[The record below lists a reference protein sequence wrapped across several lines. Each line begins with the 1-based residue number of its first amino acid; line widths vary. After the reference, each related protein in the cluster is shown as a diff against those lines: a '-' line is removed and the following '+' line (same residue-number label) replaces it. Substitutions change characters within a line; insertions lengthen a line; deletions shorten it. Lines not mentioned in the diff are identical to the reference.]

1 MAATALI
8 LVLPAALAA
17 SNSVRAASNS
27 TVYIIRHGEK
37 TWGAGCLN
45 IQGQE
50 RAESLQLTFGPGGR
64 FATPTAIFAN
74 KYQSPPN
81 CERCW
86 LTVHSL
92 AQNLSVPI
100 DFDHGYPAAIG
111 GNQGAA
117 DALKEAAKSH
127 SVVLAS
133 WEHYNIQFLTEDLG
147 VDASDVPEW
156 GDDDYDTVYE
166 LTLDADSGGLLA
178 FEVKAQGYTPQ
189 STTCPPDY
197 VPPVAPPAP
206 QA

>member
-1 MAATALI
+1 MRQGYPTELGGNLAAANAIKQAALI
-8 LVLPAALAA
+8 VADTHSTILV
-17 SNSVRAASNS
+17 
-27 TVYIIRHGEK
+27 
-37 TWGAGCLN
+37 
-45 IQGQE
+45 
-50 RAESLQLTFGPGGR
+50 
-64 FATPTAIFAN
+64 
-74 KYQSPPN
+74 
-81 CERCW
+81 
-86 LTVHSL
+86 
-92 AQNLSVPI
+92 
-100 DFDHGYPAAIG
+100 
-111 GNQGAA
+111 
-117 DALKEAAKSH
+117 
-127 SVVLAS
+127 S